1 MIVAVIRRSLVPLCL
16 LGWLAV
22 LETRGAAAT
31 DPALAG
37 YANYQTLAQQVAQL
51 ARSEWVT
58 QSSLGRTLGGREV
71 FLLSIGTGRK
81 DHKPALLV
89 VGNVEAAHLVGSEM
103 AMRIARTLAEKAAA
117 DPATRKLLDR
127 FTVYVIPRPN
137 PDGSEKC
144 WGRPLREP
152 SGNARPTDDDR
163 DGQVGEDG
171 PADLNGDGL
180 ITMLRI
186 EDENGDMIPHP
197 DDPRVLIQADPKKK
211 ERGRYRLLVE
221 GRDQDRDEQ
230 FGEDG
235 SAGVSFNRN
244 FPFNYPFFQPGSG
257 PHQVSEVET
266 RGVADFAFGHPNIVA
281 VLCFTPEDNLV
292 RPWKPDPN
300 SEGQPAKTRLLTA
313 DAAVQDQLAEMYRKT
328 LSQENAPDSPA
339 GAGSFSE
346 WAYFHYGRWSLAARA
361 WWVPKTEPPVAS
373 AKAQPQ
379 PAASPRSS
387 TETRGADQLNALAWF
402 AQKKL
407 DGFVEFKPI
416 EHPDFPGKK
425 VAVGGFKPFYRLNP
439 PARQLD
445 ALGQKHATLVLDVL
459 ETFPRL
465 TIREVKTEPLGAG
478 VHRVT
483 VSVANEGLLPTS
495 SEMGR
500 IAQQNYPVQVQL
512 DVPEKTEFL
521 RGARRTAIDRIAGQG
536 GHAERT
542 WLIRLSKDQPTDARI
557 RAWGPSVGS
566 AEVKVQ
572 LK

>member
-1 MIVAVIRRSLVPLCL
+1 M
-16 LGWLAV
+16 
-22 LETRGAAAT
+22 
-31 DPALAG
+31 
-37 YANYQTLAQQVAQL
+37 
-51 ARSEWVT
+51 
-58 QSSLGRTLGGREV
+58 
-71 FLLSIGTGRK
+71 
-81 DHKPALLV
+81 
-89 VGNVEAAHLVGSEM
+89 
-103 AMRIARTLAEKAAA
+103 
-117 DPATRKLLDR
+117 
-127 FTVYVIPRPN
+127 
-137 PDGSEKC
+137 
-144 WGRPLREP
+144 
-152 SGNARPTDDDR
+152 
-163 DGQVGEDG
+163 GEDG